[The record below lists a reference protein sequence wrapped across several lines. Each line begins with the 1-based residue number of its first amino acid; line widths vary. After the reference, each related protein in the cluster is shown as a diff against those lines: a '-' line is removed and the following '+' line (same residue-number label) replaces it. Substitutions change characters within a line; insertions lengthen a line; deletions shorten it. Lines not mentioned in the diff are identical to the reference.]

1 MKVLYKNR
9 INTHKLFFNDLDVTD
24 TFRVVN
30 GSTVYVKVQMVP
42 KSIFGQE
49 FGAMELSTGRV
60 FVGPQSEVELVDV
73 EVSIND

>member
-1 MKVLYKNR
+1 VKVLYKNR
-9 INTHKLFFNDLDVTD
+9 NVKKLLFDDLDVTD

-30 GSTVYVKVQMVP
+30 GSTVYAKVQMVP
-42 KSIFGQE
+42 RSVFGQE

-60 FVGPQSEVELVDV
+60 FMGPQSEVELVDV